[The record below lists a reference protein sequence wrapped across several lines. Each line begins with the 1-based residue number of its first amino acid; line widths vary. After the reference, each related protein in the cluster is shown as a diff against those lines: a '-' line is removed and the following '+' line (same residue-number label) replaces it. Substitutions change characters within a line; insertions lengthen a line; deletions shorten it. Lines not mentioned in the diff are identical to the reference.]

1 MKNFPVSEISYQV
14 SADLSDEVLNDL
26 AKACWADHEDQEF
39 GQMLEQSLL
48 FVSAHRGEQLV
59 GFVNLAWDGGEHAFL
74 LDTRVHPDYRHR
86 GVGTALVK
94 RAVSAAKDHYIKWV
108 HVDFEPHLSVFYAN
122 CGFRDTEAGLVQLR

>member
-1 MKNFPVSEISYQV
+1 MNNFTESQILYQISP
-14 SADLSDEVLNDL
+14 DLSDDVLNDL

-39 GQMLEQSLL
+39 AKMLERSLL

-74 LDTRVHPDYRHR
+74 LDTRVHPNFRHR

-94 RAVSAAKDHYIKWV
+94 KAVSAAKDHDIKWI
-108 HVDFEPHLSVFYAN
+108 HVDFEPHLSGFYAN
-122 CGFRDTEAGLVQLR
+122 CGFRDTDAGLVRLK